1 MTSARS
7 AVSAPH
13 VNRNNK
19 INKIDKNLDDEKKET
34 LIIEKDPLFVPI
46 DTWRENNTQ
55 VRKYLQRLMNQPELK
70 IVF

>member
-1 MTSARS
+1 M
-7 AVSAPH
+7 SAPH
-13 VNRNNK
+13 FNRNNK
-19 INKIDKNLDDEKKET
+19 INKIDENLNDEKKET

-70 IVF
+70 IVFSEFSK

>member
-1 MTSARS
+1 MISARS

-19 INKIDKNLDDEKKET
+19 INKIEKDLKDEKKET